1 MVLQTP
7 LAILVVDDE
16 PSFTSGVAALLR
28 HDGHTVD
35 TAGNGELALA
45 QLQERC
51 YDIVLCDLQMPDIDG
66 ATFYDILRS
75 QYLSLCPRVIFL
87 TGDSM
92 RVESLAFLEQ
102 CGQPWLAK
110 PCHIAA
116 IRSAIAQVLHAT
128 ASEAELGTAG

>member
-1 MVLQTP
+1 
-7 LAILVVDDE
+7 
-16 PSFTSGVAALLR
+16 
-28 HDGHTVD
+28 
-35 TAGNGELALA
+35 
-45 QLQERC
+45 
-51 YDIVLCDLQMPDIDG
+51 MPDIDG

-75 QYLSLCPRVIFL
+75 QYPSLCPRVIFL

-116 IRSAIAQVLHAT
+116 IRSAIPQVLHAT